1 MAASDWQEDFPIIS
15 LIDEPSSHLV
25 ANYYDSVLQNIGSGG
40 PVNNNINSIN
50 TNNNNNNDNNDNSFI
65 SSPTLAPASSPNFRN
80 SFAASSFN
88 PNPNNFGAASQGA
101 AGLNSLSN
109 PYYAPEEFTYNQVQS
124 LKPRSTLRLPSSFQ
138 PGEGPCSRGLL
149 RDYKPS
155 CRPLFQALQPGPHP
169 DRSLG

>member
-50 TNNNNNNDNNDNSFI
+50 TNNDNNNDNSFI

-88 PNPNNFGAASQGA
+88 PNPNSFGAAASQGA
-101 AGLNSLSN
+101 ASLNSLSN
-109 PYYAPEEFTYNQVQS
+109 PYYAPEEFTYNQVE
-124 LKPRSTLRLPSSFQ
+124 LETKVHKKVRNH
-138 PGEGPCSRGLL
+138 GEGPYQGLL
-149 RDYKPS
+149 LVES
-155 CRPLFQALQPGPHP
+155 
-169 DRSLG
+169 S

>member
-50 TNNNNNNDNNDNSFI
+50 TNNNNNDNSFI
-65 SSPTLAPASSPNFRN
+65 SSPNFRN

-88 PNPNNFGAASQGA
+88 PNPNSFGAAAASQGA

-109 PYYAPEEFTYNQVQS
+109 PYYAPEEFTYNQV
-124 LKPRSTLRLPSSFQ
+124 
-138 PGEGPCSRGLL
+138 
-149 RDYKPS
+149 
-155 CRPLFQALQPGPHP
+155 
-169 DRSLG
+169 

>member
-50 TNNNNNNDNNDNSFI
+50 TNNNNNNDNSFI

-88 PNPNNFGAASQGA
+88 PNPNSFGAAASQGA

-109 PYYAPEEFTYNQVQS
+109 PYYAPEEFTYNQV
-124 LKPRSTLRLPSSFQ
+124 
-138 PGEGPCSRGLL
+138 
-149 RDYKPS
+149 
-155 CRPLFQALQPGPHP
+155 
-169 DRSLG
+169 